1 MIAVRQNETQRDRQ
15 AITVSAVLPVYNE
28 AAVLTELTEQL
39 RETLEGSCARF
50 EIVYVNDGS
59 SDGSREI
66 LNNLADEDDRIVVVH
81 LARNFGH
88 QPALH
93 AGLEHA
99 AGDVVIVMD
108 SDMQDDP
115 NAVVQFLNEWE
126 NGFDVVYAQRFN
138 RKESLPKRMLFFG
151 FYRILNAVA
160 ESSMPED
167 AGNFGLMDRK
177 VVTALQSLT
186 ERERYFPGLRS
197 WTGFRQTGVPVER
210 LARHDDQPRVSLTGL
225 FKLAKTAIFA
235 FSSFP
240 LTLFYVIAGIS
251 GLVCLASIGF
261 VLYHKMMT
269 GLAVPGWTSIITT
282 ASFFGALNA
291 FGISVLGEYVIR
303 IYDQVRQRPIYI
315 SEETRNFI
323 RPEQQAICLDDVLGE
338 VDSKWNRTERQ
349 TLNARSTIGTQAT
362 EPLGS

>member
-1 MIAVRQNETQRDRQ
+1 MIVARQ
-15 AITVSAVLPVYNE
+15 ANTIRNRNTICVSAVLPVFNE
-28 AAVLTELTEQL
+28 AAVLRELTDKL
-39 RETLEGSCARF
+39 REAMEGSCAQF

-66 LNNLADEDDRIVVVH
+66 LNELADEDDRVVVVH

-99 AGDVVIVMD
+99 RGDVVIVMD

-115 NAVVQFLNEWE
+115 NAIGQFLDKWE

-138 RKESLPKRMLFFG
+138 RKESLPKRILFFS
-151 FYRILNAVA
+151 FYRVLNAIA
-160 ESSMPED
+160 DSSMPED
-167 AGNFGLMDRK
+167 AGNFGLMDRR
-177 VVTALQSLT
+177 VVKALLLLT

-197 WTGFRQTGVPVER
+197 WTGFSQTGVSVER
-210 LARHDDQPRVSLTGL
+210 LARHDEQPRVSMAGL

-251 GLVCLASIGF
+251 CLVCMASTGF
-261 VLYHKMMT
+261 VLYHKTMT
-269 GLAVPGWTSIITT
+269 GLAIPGWTSIITT

-303 IYDQVRQRPIYI
+303 IYDQVRQRPIYL
-315 SEETRNFI
+315 SDETRNFAGCDKSTAN
-323 RPEQQAICLDDVLGE
+323 RLDKVLGE
-338 VDSKWNRTERQ
+338 VNSQWNRTEPQ
-349 TLNARSTIGTQAT
+349 NAAHS
-362 EPLGS
+362 PDV

>member
-1 MIAVRQNETQRDRQ
+1 MIVARQTNSVRNRN
-15 AITVSAVLPVYNE
+15 AICVSAVLPVYNE
-28 AAVLTELTEQL
+28 AAVLRELTDKL
-39 RETLEGSCARF
+39 RQAMEGSCQQF

-59 SDGSREI
+59 SDDSREI
-66 LNNLADEDDRIVVVH
+66 LNQLADEDDRVVVIH

-99 AGDVVIVMD
+99 KGDVVVVMD

-115 NAVVQFLNEWE
+115 NAIVQFLDEWE

-138 RKESLPKRMLFFG
+138 RKESLPKRALFFS
-151 FYRILNAVA
+151 FYRVLNAIA
-160 ESSMPED
+160 DSSMPED
-167 AGNFGLMDRK
+167 AGNFGLMDRR
-177 VVTALQSLT
+177 VVKALLSLT

-197 WTGFRQTGVPVER
+197 WTGFQQTGVPVER
-210 LARHDDQPRVSLTGL
+210 LARHDEQPRVSMTGL

-251 GLVCLASIGF
+251 CLVCMASIGF
-261 VLYHKMMT
+261 VLYHKTMT

-303 IYDQVRQRPIYI
+303 IYDQVRQRPIYL
-315 SEETRNFI
+315 SEETRNFTAHEKSATNRLEQVLSEVHSEWN
-323 RPEQQAICLDDVLGE
+323 RPEPSPSAH
-338 VDSKWNRTERQ
+338 SKN
-349 TLNARSTIGTQAT
+349 I
-362 EPLGS
+362 